1 MWRERNRDRETE
13 KWRDST
19 RQRDTEKESRG
30 KHIMNNEVIY
40 KNLHL

>member
-13 KWRDST
+13 KWRDSK

-30 KHIMNNEVIY
+30 EYIMNNEVIY